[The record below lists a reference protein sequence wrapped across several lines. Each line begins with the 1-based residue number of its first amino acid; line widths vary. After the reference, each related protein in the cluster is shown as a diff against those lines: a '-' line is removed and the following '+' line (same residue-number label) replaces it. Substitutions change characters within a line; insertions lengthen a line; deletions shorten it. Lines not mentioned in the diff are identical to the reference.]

1 MKKILIVHT
10 GGTIGATPENDRREV
25 NVAVAKKVLFDRFA
39 TSASPYASLA
49 DTLFEDE
56 KFAYETLS
64 ENMTVFKWN
73 KLLAHLSSF
82 DLSAYRGVIVLHG
95 TDTLAYTAVLLS
107 LCLAHSPVPVMLV
120 AGDRPPSDP
129 TGNANANFAAAVSL
143 IMEGIA
149 PHVYVPYRNADGN
162 MRLHLGATLMQCAP
176 FSADFYSADRKKTF
190 LLTEESLADTLAA
203 CRLLSQKRN
212 ARALLHQEPLTD
224 SVLPIYPY
232 VGLDYTRISANGYSA
247 VVHATYHSGTVCVDG
262 GEGNAPASFMSLAE
276 ALKKEGIPLFIAP
289 CVYNGDKYS
298 STAHAVENG
307 GAVPLA
313 MTWEGA
319 YVKLLLAHALGYT
332 GDALIAFMKEDLV
345 GEIVE

>member
-10 GGTIGATPENDRREV
+10 GGTIGSTPEKDHREV
-25 NVAVAKKVLFDRFA
+25 NVAVAKKILFDRFA
-39 TSASPYASLA
+39 SCDSPYASLA

-73 KLLAHLSSF
+73 KLLSHLSSF

-95 TDTLAYTAVLLS
+95 TDTLAYTAALLS
-107 LCLAHSPVPVMLV
+107 LCFGNSPVPVMLV

-129 TGNANANFAAAVSL
+129 LSNANANFAAAVSL

-149 PHVYVPYRNADGN
+149 PHVYVPYRNADGK
-162 MRLHLGATLMQCAP
+162 MLLHLGATLMQCAP
-176 FSADFYSADRKKTF
+176 FGADFYGADKKKTF
-190 LLTEESLADTLAA
+190 LLTEDSLADTLAA

-212 ARALLHQEPLTD
+212 AGALLPQEPMKD
-224 SVLPIYPY
+224 SVLPVYPY
-232 VGLDYTRISANGYSA
+232 VGLDYTRISVNGYSA
-247 VVHATYHSGTVCVDG
+247 VVHATYHSGTVCVDE
-262 GEGNAPASFMSLAE
+262 GEENTPASFMRLAE
-276 ALKKEGIPLFIAP
+276 ELKKAGIPLFIAP

-319 YVKLLLAHALGYT
+319 YVKLLLADALGYT
-332 GDALIAFMKEDLV
+332 GDGLIAFMKEDLV